1 MADDIIA
8 SAKAMTSVTEG
19 QYQTLGL
26 PKGGLTPATL
36 TAMAG
41 LSQGGGLQ
49 VPDAMKNMVS
59 SMQSN
64 AFSQVSAIPEL
75 SSALTSAGIT
85 SATALNPTALSSVL
99 ATVQANANVSPSAQA
114 AISSLTGAGSP
125 LANMMAATSAL
136 STLQSKLLP
145 AGNPAA
151 FGDFLLQAKSH
162 VLDSIDIKK
171 AVNAINAQDFSTVG
185 AGATNMSSMV
195 DRGLTATLG
204 STAAAGA
211 ALKATGTMMEGTDPA
226 KMGTPGALVESMTKN
241 KLANATGLN
250 AKLAA
255 AGVNLDDIHNPVY
268 TDKIQSVLSSI
279 KDPVVLNVAA
289 DQFNQTP
296 FAGLPSYSGS
306 DSSLYTANPFGGAA
320 AQPGFNQGAVEGSV
334 TQGSSTASTALGA
347 GQAAAVG
354 SGGGGLQSLRNLKNL
369 GI

>member
-49 VPDAMKNMVS
+49 VPDAMKNLVS
-59 SMQSN
+59 GMQAN
-64 AFSQVSAIPEL
+64 AFSQVSSIPEL
-75 SSALTSAGIT
+75 SSALGNV
-85 SATALNPTALSSVL
+85 SATAGNLTPSALNAV
-99 ATVQANANVSPSAQA
+99 VANIQLDPNVSPSAKS
-114 AISSLTGAGSP
+114 AISSLTGTGSP
-125 LANMMAATSAL
+125 LANMMSATSAL

-145 AGNPAA
+145 SGNPAA
-151 FGDFLLQAKSH
+151 FGDFLMQAKSH
-162 VLDSIDIKK
+162 ILDSIDVKK
-171 AVNAINAQDFSTVG
+171 AVNAINAQDFSTAG

-204 STAAAGA
+204 SMSAAGA

-226 KMGTPGALVESMTKN
+226 KMGTPGALVESLRKN
-241 KLANATGLN
+241 KLGNVTGVN

-255 AGVNLDDIHNPVY
+255 AGVNLDDLHNPIY
-268 TDKIQSVLSSI
+268 ADKIQSVLAGI

-289 DQFNQTP
+289 DQFNQNP
-296 FAGLPSYSGS
+296 FSGLPSYSGS
-306 DSSLYTANPFGGAA
+306 DSSLYSGNPFSGASA
-320 AQPGFNQGAVEGSV
+320 SPTVAGSTTV
-334 TQGSSTASTALGA
+334 GSSTASTSIGA
-347 GQAAAVG
+347 NQAAQVG

>member
-19 QYQTLGL
+19 QYQTIGL

-99 ATVQANANVSPSAQA
+99 ATVQANANISPSAQA
-114 AISSLTGAGSP
+114 AISSLTGTGSP

-185 AGATNMSSMV
+185 AGAI
-195 DRGLTATLG
+195 
-204 STAAAGA
+204 
-211 ALKATGTMMEGTDPA
+211 KATGTMMEGTDPA

-306 DSSLYTANPFGGAA
+306 DSSLYTANPFGGA
-320 AQPGFNQGAVEGSV
+320 GATATVAGSTTV
-334 TQGSSTASTALGA
+334 GSSSASTALGA

-354 SGGGGLQSLRNLKNL
+354 SSGGGLQSLRNLKNL